1 MQPHRVR
8 LKAGCRSAVASTPA
22 SALRAMAWQARAESD
37 WLAEPKLAAKRRAK
51 AGARGGTCTR
61 TGDALDVV
69 PLRWATRAARQNGAS
84 RRCCPG
90 RIALQK
96 ESAGCCMEAKWS
108 QSPVPPRTQR
118 AYETLLSAG
127 STAMMAHG
135 HPNGAPTRS
144 CTGLTRL
151 PSECIA
157 DNALRAKK
165 LASLTG
171 FAPVISCMR
180 GRRVGWTTPRGQ
192 VERVNG
198 VAPSSR
204 PWQSRILLLN
214 HTRRKLVRAS
224 GNAPDPGTHLVRCGV

>member
-1 MQPHRVR
+1 MLRVTPR
-8 LKAGCRSAVASTPA
+8 GNELVEPEVVATSPCPVKSRVPVCSGFDSLKVVLTAGLAPALATLSTSCLCVGLRELLGKMEPPTGAAPA
-22 SALRAMAWQARAESD
+22 GLLYKRNPQA
-37 WLAEPKLAAKRRAK
+37 
-51 AGARGGTCTR
+51 
-61 TGDALDVV
+61 
-69 PLRWATRAARQNGAS
+69 AARRQG
-84 RRCCPG
+84 G
-90 RIALQK
+90 RAPD
-96 ESAGCCMEAKWS
+96 S

-118 AYETLLSAG
+118 AYETHLSAG

-157 DNALRAKK
+157 DNALGAKE

-171 FAPVISCMR
+171 FAQVISCMR
-180 GRRVGWTTPRGQ
+180 GRRVDWTTPRGQ

-204 PWQSRILLLN
+204 PWHGRILLLN
-214 HTRRKLVRAS
+214 HTRRKLVSPAGISPATWRLGRARS
-224 GNAPDPGTHLVRCGV
+224 VL